1 VVHSLG
7 PSAAHG
13 RPEPSVK
20 LEHNELVQQ
29 LLRLLEIYLTDTRS
43 NQCSHAVCKNPRSDP
58 PTTTTTLHLTKIK
71 SERAIIPSGGDARVS
86 YGTTTSSVGVWILL
100 HSICSASPLQ
110 NATAHITQLTSR
122 CAQSNHTE
130 RIRGVYL
137 PEVA

>member
-1 VVHSLG
+1 MHSLG

-13 RPEPSVK
+13 RPETSVK

-29 LLRLLEIYLTDTRS
+29 LLRLLEIYLIGTRS
-43 NQCSHAVCKNPRSDP
+43 NQCSHTVCKRPHRIHPQP
-58 PTTTTTLHLTKIK
+58 PPHYTQTKIK

-122 CAQSNHTE
+122 CAQSNHTVAKSA
-130 RIRGVYL
+130 GSTYL
-137 PEVA
+137 R

>member
-1 VVHSLG
+1 MIQHMRAGKIQLTVVERMEVHSLG

-71 SERAIIPSGGDARVS
+71 
-86 YGTTTSSVGVWILL
+86 
-100 HSICSASPLQ
+100 
-110 NATAHITQLTSR
+110 
-122 CAQSNHTE
+122 
-130 RIRGVYL
+130 
-137 PEVA
+137 